1 MKEIEIEIK
10 ILEDVTNGTLNIN
23 DILRKLL
30 LLYGTSER
38 YFYHYSYKSLHGNGN
53 INTNEL
59 IECSKDFYDKLKSDE
74 RDAEL
79 HKPVKYMSDNIPTD
93 KKLRKILYVR

>member
-1 MKEIEIEIK
+1 MKELEIK
-10 ILEDVTNGTLNIN
+10 ILEEVTNGTLDTN

-30 LLYGTSER
+30 LLYGVTER
-38 YFYHYSYKSLHGNGN
+38 YFYHYSYISSNNNGN

-59 IECSKDFYDKLKSDE
+59 IECTKDFYDKMKCDKRE
-74 RDAEL
+74 TEL
-79 HKPVKYMSDNIPTD
+79 HKLVMFMSDNIPTD